1 MIYTLAADKVTEV
14 KARLGK
20 RVEGMVEVV
29 EGLKAG
35 DTVVTAGNGQLTD
48 GAKVEV
54 VASAAAAGE

>member
-35 DTVVTAGNGQLTD
+35 DTVVTAGNAQLAD

-54 VASAAAAGE
+54 VSPAAAAGE